1 LSNPRELSK
10 IFTADTE
17 IVNESEMIT
26 MVNAASA
33 HVMQEAMTYTDNATP
48 DLTPA
53 IQAASAAA
61 VAYTDQELSNID
73 LTSTII
79 TASAAAASYT
89 DEQLSVI
96 DLTSTIVTASA
107 AAVNY
112 LVGGA
117 PGALDT
123 LNELAAA
130 LGDDENFA
138 TTVTSELA
146 SKLNISTASA
156 SYLTQSNASSLYL
169 TQTSAS
175 TLYEPSIP
183 YSSASPSEPSS
194 GTLWIDSSA
203 STSVIKVYTGSH
215 WDTIGNIAQVSA
227 SARPVSAAFG
237 TIIYNTT
244 NKSFES
250 YTEQGWYTFFTQSP
264 VINSISV
271 TSGATSANRIDPNFA
286 AIINISGQNFDSP
299 TVVMNA
305 FTVPSSQVS
314 HTSTQITIDT
324 GVNVVPPNTYTNFIV
339 TNADGQATSA
349 STSIVVNAE
358 PIFGATSTY
367 SATYATAFSINNG
380 FTDEESNAMTYS
392 LASGSL
398 PPGSTLNSST
408 GVLSGTYNEVYTN
421 APSVLY
427 SPTIR
432 ATDSIGNSTDATL
445 NITVTVPF
453 LFRQIINYGYTAA
466 GYKDNVPWRNV
477 NIINVSTDISTNLGD
492 LLQNSAN
499 YTSGAHNRDRAFIW
513 GTGGVG
519 AFTNTSV
526 FNMRTNSTY
535 TKQSAMDTPVTVG
548 DAGTVQQ
555 DETAKA
561 WIANGLGSSVVARF
575 NLATETAGTTFGLSF
590 LQNDGTG
597 AGGVFTETAGYYHAD
612 STSMKLVFATETMS
626 SGVRIGAHGQQKS
639 MPTKLNVGYAGNE
652 GSYNGGFNL
661 RKWNLTT
668 DSQITTYTKPIG
680 DSGEENMT
688 MGQYHQYMLGMYNA
702 QGQNNRSWRWSYNTD
717 TGYEGGASM
726 QPTGAPG
733 RSSGHA
739 YWRD

>member
-1 LSNPRELSK
+1 MSRPRDISKLFSTFTDIATDVELLASVSSSVSSLQS
-10 IFTADTE
+10 IINYDRLYPF
-17 IVNESEMIT
+17 T
-26 MVNAASA
+26 MVTSNTHPNSPNIGMVIYESDTKKSFIWNGDKWAS
-33 HVMQEAMTYTDNATP
+33 
-48 DLTPA
+48 
-53 IQAASAAA
+53 IG
-61 VAYTDQELSNID
+61 
-73 LTSTII
+73 
-79 TASAAAASYT
+79 
-89 DEQLSVI
+89 
-96 DLTSTIVTASA
+96 
-107 AAVNY
+107 
-112 LVGGA
+112 GGA
-117 PGALDT
+117 LIYSATDPTVSDPTIDAGTGWVSSSTQLIKFWT
-123 LNELAAA
+123 GSTWVEPELNDYLTK
-130 LGDDENFA
+130 G
-138 TTVTSELA
+138 
-146 SKLNISTASA
+146 SA
-156 SYLTQSNASSLYL
+156 SSEYQKYIAYN
-169 TQTSAS
+169 
-175 TLYEPSIP
+175 
-183 YSSASPSEPSS
+183 SASPSTTSA
-194 GTLWIDSSA
+194 GTLWINSSA
-203 STSVIKVYTGSH
+203 STPVMQVYTGSFWH
-215 WDTIGNIAQVSA
+215 TVGNISQVSA
-227 SARPVSAAFG
+227 SARPTTPAFG

-250 YTEQGWYTFFTQSP
+250 YTDQGWYTFFTQAPTIS
-264 VINSISV
+264 SISV

-324 GVNVVPPNTYTNFIV
+324 GINVVPPNTYTNFIV

-398 PPGSTLNSST
+398 PPGSTLNSET
-408 GVLSGTYNEVYTN
+408 GVLSGTYSEVYTN

-453 LFRQIINYGYTAA
+453 LFRQIINHSYTAA

-477 NIINVSTDISTNLGD
+477 NTINVSTDISTNLGD
-492 LLQNSAN
+492 LLQNSTN
-499 YTSGAHNRDRAFIW
+499 YTSGAHNRDRCFIW

-535 TKQSAMDTPVTVG
+535 AKQSAMDTPVTVG
-548 DAGTVQQ
+548 DAATVQQ

-597 AGGVFTETAGYYHAD
+597 AGGVFTETAGYFHAD

-626 SGVRIGAHGQQKS
+626 SGVRIGFHGQQKS
-639 MPTKLNVGYAGNE
+639 MPTKINVGYAGNE

-702 QGQNNRSWRWSYNTD
+702 AGQNNRSWRYSYNTD

-726 QPTGAPG
+726 QPTGVPG
-733 RSSGHA
+733 RSSGHC

>member
-1 LSNPRELSK
+1 LSRPRELSK
-10 IFTADTE
+10 LFSTSTTLATDIEVLQSVSSSVALLQAIINNDRIYPF
-17 IVNESEMIT
+17 T
-26 MVNAASA
+26 MVTSSTHPNNPNVGLVIYESDTKKSFIWNGDKWAS
-33 HVMQEAMTYTDNATP
+33 
-48 DLTPA
+48 
-53 IQAASAAA
+53 IG
-61 VAYTDQELSNID
+61 
-73 LTSTII
+73 
-79 TASAAAASYT
+79 
-89 DEQLSVI
+89 
-96 DLTSTIVTASA
+96 
-107 AAVNY
+107 
-112 LVGGA
+112 GGA
-117 PGALDT
+117 LIYSDT
-123 LNELAAA
+123 DPYTSDPTIDSGTGWVN
-130 LGDDENFA
+130 
-138 TTVTSELA
+138 TTT
-146 SKLNISTASA
+146 KLLKFWTGSAWIEPKFNDYLTLQSA
-156 SYLTQSNASSLYL
+156 SSQYQK
-169 TQTSAS
+169 
-175 TLYEPSIP
+175 SIA
-183 YSSASPSEPSS
+183 YNSASPSTPTS
-194 GTLWIDSSA
+194 GTLWVNSSTA
-203 STSVIKVYTGSH
+203 TPVLQVYTGSL
-215 WDTIGNIAQVSA
+215 WETIGNISQVSA
-227 SARPVSAAFG
+227 SARPASAAFG

-264 VINSISV
+264 VITSVSV
-271 TSGATSANRIDPNFA
+271 TSGATSANRIDPNFP

-299 TVVMNA
+299 TVVMNT
-305 FTVPSSQVS
+305 FTVPSSQIS
-314 HTSTQITIDT
+314 NTSTQITIDT
-324 GVNVVPPNTYTNFIV
+324 GTNVINPNTYTVFTV
-339 TNADGQATSA
+339 TNSDGQSTSA

-367 SATYATAFSINNG
+367 AATYATAFSINNG
-380 FTDEESNAMTYS
+380 FTDEESNVMSYS

-398 PPGSTLNSST
+398 PPGSTLNSET

-453 LFRQIINYGYTAA
+453 LFRQIINYGYTAN
-466 GYKDNVPWRNV
+466 GYKDSVPWRNV

-492 LLQNSAN
+492 LMQQTAN
-499 YTSGAHNRDRAFIW
+499 YTSGAHNRDKAFIW

-555 DETAKA
+555 DEMAKA

-575 NLATETAGTTFGLSF
+575 NLATETAGTTFGLSY

-612 STSMKLVFATETMS
+612 STSMKLTFATETMS

-652 GSYNGGFNL
+652 GSYNGGYNL

-668 DSQITTYTKPIG
+668 DSQITTYAKPIG
-680 DSGEENMT
+680 NSGEENMT
-688 MGQYHQYMLGMYNA
+688 MGQYHQYMLGMYDGA
-702 QGQNNRSWRWSYNTD
+702 QNNRSWRYSYNTD

-726 QPTGAPG
+726 QPTGVPG
-733 RSSGHA
+733 RSSGHS

>member
-1 LSNPRELSK
+1 MSRPRDLSRLFS
-10 IFTADTE
+10 IDTTLATDIE
-17 IVNESEMIT
+17 VLQSVSSSVALLEAIINNDRIYPFT
-26 MVNAASA
+26 MVTSSTHPNSPNVGLVIYESDTKKSFIWNGDKWASIGGGA
-33 HVMQEAMTYTDNATP
+33 LIYSDTDPYTSDPTIDSGTGWVNTTTK
-48 DLTPA
+48 LLKFWTG
-53 IQAASAAA
+53 SAWIEPKF
-61 VAYTDQELSNID
+61 D
-73 LTSTII
+73 
-79 TASAAAASYT
+79 
-89 DEQLSVI
+89 
-96 DLTSTIVTASA
+96 
-107 AAVNY
+107 NY
-112 LVGGA
+112 L
-117 PGALDT
+117 T
-123 LNELAAA
+123 LQ
-130 LGDDENFA
+130 
-138 TTVTSELA
+138 
-146 SKLNISTASA
+146 SA
-156 SYLTQSNASSLYL
+156 SSQYQK
-169 TQTSAS
+169 
-175 TLYEPSIP
+175 SIA
-183 YSSASPSEPSS
+183 YNSASPSTPTS
-194 GTLWIDSSA
+194 GTLWVNSSTA
-203 STSVIKVYTGSH
+203 TPVLQVYTGSI
-215 WDTIGNIAQVSA
+215 WQTIGNIAQVSA
-227 SARPVSAAFG
+227 SARPISAAFG

-250 YTEQGWYTFFTQSP
+250 YTNQGWYTFFTQAP
-264 VINSISV
+264 VITNVAV

-324 GVNVVPPNTYTNFIV
+324 GVNVISPNTYTNFIV
-339 TNADGQATSA
+339 TNADGQSTSA

-358 PIFGATSTY
+358 PIFGAASTY
-367 SATYATAFSINNG
+367 AATYATAFTINNG

-427 SPTIR
+427 SPVVR

-453 LFRQIINYGYTAA
+453 LFRQIINYGYTAN
-466 GYKDNVPWRNV
+466 GYKDSVPWRNV
-477 NIINVSTDISTNLGD
+477 NIINVSTDIYTNLGD
-492 LLQNSAN
+492 LMQQTAN
-499 YTSGAHNRDRAFIW
+499 YTSGAHNRDHAFIW

-519 AFTNTSV
+519 AFTSTSV

-535 TKQSAMDTPVTVG
+535 SKQSAMDTPVTIG
-548 DAGTVQQ
+548 DAGTAQQ
-555 DETAKA
+555 DEMAKA

-575 NLATETAGTTFGLSF
+575 NLATETAGTTFGLSY

-597 AGGVFTETAGYYHAD
+597 AGAVFTETAGYYHAD

-626 SGVRIGAHGQQKS
+626 AGVRIGAHGQQKS

-652 GSYNGGFNL
+652 GTYNGGYNL

-668 DSQITTYTKPIG
+668 DSQTTTYSKPIG
-680 DSGEENMT
+680 NCGEENMT
-688 MGQYHQYMLGMYNA
+688 MGQYHQYMLGMYDQN
-702 QGQNNRSWRWSYNTD
+702 GQNNRSWRYSYNTD

-726 QPTGAPG
+726 QPTGVPG
-733 RSSGHA
+733 RSSGHS